1 MTAHHDVL
9 DRADVRTQR
18 DHIRALLLAGRPDLV
33 RRLEVGSRGALMIP
47 LPGRGSIEIGRMRRR
62 GRSRW
67 VVVAPDGDRVQIREP
82 STLPAVAGAA
92 LTALAA
98 LDGPRSSAP
107 SC

>member
-9 DRADVRTQR
+9 ARSDVRTQR
-18 DHIRALLLAGRPDLV
+18 DHIRALLLADRPDLS
-33 RRLEVGSRGALMIP
+33 RRLEIGPRGALMIP

-62 GRSRW
+62 NSPRW

-82 STLPAVAGAA
+82 STLPAVARAA

-98 LDGPRSSAP
+98 LDGSRSCLP

>member
-9 DRADVRTQR
+9 DRTDVRTQR
-18 DHIRALLLAGRPDLV
+18 DHIRSLLLAGRPDLSK
-33 RRLEVGSRGALMIP
+33 RLEVGPRGALMIP

-62 GRSRW
+62 GNPRW
-67 VVVAPDGDRVQIREP
+67 VVVSPDGDRVEIREP
-82 STLPAVAGAA
+82 STLPAVARAA

-98 LDGPRSSAP
+98 LDGPRPSAP